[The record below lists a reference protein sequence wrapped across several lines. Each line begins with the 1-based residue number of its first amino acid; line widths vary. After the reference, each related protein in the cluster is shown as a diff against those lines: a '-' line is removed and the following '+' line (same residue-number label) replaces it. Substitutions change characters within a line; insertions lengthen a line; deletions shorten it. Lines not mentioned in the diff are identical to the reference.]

1 MWRRVLGEQASIYGI
16 HSDKKAPQA
25 ERADDGIN
33 SFSGDLSDRT
43 FWSRV
48 LEELPEL
55 DIFVDGGSGS
65 VEEAMVALEE
75 VLPHLRRGGVYIVE
89 GIVGE
94 DHNFLQSSFHY
105 IRGLQLL
112 QPGSEPNLQSEIGSV
127 TYYPYMLVIEKA
139 T

>member
-1 MWRRVLGEQASIYGI
+1 M
-16 HSDKKAPQA
+16 
-25 ERADDGIN
+25 
-33 SFSGDLSDRT
+33 
-43 FWSRV
+43 
-48 LEELPEL
+48 PEL
-55 DIFVDGGSGS
+55 DIFLDGGNGIF
-65 VEEAMVALEE
+65 EKATVALEH
-75 VLPHLRRGGVYIVE
+75 VRPHLRRGGVYIVE